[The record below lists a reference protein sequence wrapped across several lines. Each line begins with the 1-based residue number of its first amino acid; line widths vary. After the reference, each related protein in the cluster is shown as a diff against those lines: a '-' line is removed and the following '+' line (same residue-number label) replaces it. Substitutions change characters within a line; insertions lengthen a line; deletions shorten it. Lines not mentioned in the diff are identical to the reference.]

1 MMGVKSVYSDPFDL
15 VNADI
20 EQILTGMER
29 FVGALRPGQRVAKER
44 RAGFRWPFPSG
55 LHFITD
61 ISEPVVLSC
70 GLPLGMSAPYGQGH
84 GDSE

>member
-1 MMGVKSVYSDPFDL
+1 MGVKSIYSDPFDL

-20 EQILTGMER
+20 EQILVGMKR
-29 FVGALRPGQRVAKER
+29 FAELLDKDKVAKEW

-61 ISEPVVLSC
+61 ISEPGVLSPI
-70 GLPLGMSAPYGQGH
+70 GKDMVIQSKTVA
-84 GDSE
+84 

>member
-1 MMGVKSVYSDPFDL
+1 MRDGCQIVYSDPFDL

-20 EQILTGMER
+20 EQILVGMKR
-29 FVGALRPGQRVAKER
+29 FADKDKVAKEW

-61 ISEPVVLSC
+61 ISEPGVLSPI
-70 GLPLGMSAPYGQGH
+70 GKDMVIQSKTVA
-84 GDSE
+84 